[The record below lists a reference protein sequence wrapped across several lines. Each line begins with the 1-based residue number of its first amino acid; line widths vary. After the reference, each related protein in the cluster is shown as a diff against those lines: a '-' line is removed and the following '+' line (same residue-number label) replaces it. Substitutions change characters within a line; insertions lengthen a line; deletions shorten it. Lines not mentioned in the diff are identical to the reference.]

1 MNTKEAIELVEHAF
15 CAWESEYCCGNEEKE
30 ALNDE
35 LKQVLTVIEQ
45 GKKYE
50 EMWEAFLDLPIKP
63 FIRPEPINWE
73 LYLFRL
79 RELEEKYFPDR
90 ESQIKV
96 VK

>member
-1 MNTKEAIELVEHAF
+1 MNTKEAIEFLNSFKWSSHRENLVEII
-15 CAWESEYCCGNEEKE
+15 Y
-30 ALNDE
+30 L
-35 LKQVLTVIEQ
+35 LQQ
-45 GKKYE
+45 GEKYE

-90 ESQIKV
+90 ESQIQV